1 METTTATAP
10 SRLRIAIVG
19 GGIAGLTAAIALQK
33 HPQVDVQIYERA
45 KEFKEIGAS
54 IGISPNGLRTL
65 EKMGVESAF
74 NAEVCSRQK
83 SDWPM
88 IFRHWKTGE
97 IIGYDT
103 HRTVKT
109 KKHFTSRYHRAHLQ
123 QALLENVQSD
133 IVHLNK
139 RFVTASVDPTVG
151 VILEFADGTTATADI
166 CLGADGI
173 HSGVRKAFVPHHTLH
188 WTGWVAFRA
197 AFDAS
202 LVNTV
207 EFPEDAAHWVGH
219 DRTFFH
225 SYLGKGQFT
234 TVGAFN
240 ADPQDPSAPYR
251 TSQWNEE
258 GSLDVLKEYYKDWHP
273 SVRSL
278 VEATPYTKVYPNV
291 AGAPLDQWTF
301 FDRVALLGDAAH
313 THGGAF
319 AAGGSL
325 AIDDAYCF
333 SLALFYIFPPTATE
347 KPSPEKLK
355 DVFRLYEATRKSH
368 VDKVLRKVH
377 EVIKDQKKS
386 VERGSTETDDEL
398 RERVRTRFDPWWIS
412 EHDVEAAFWG
422 SVKKLEFISHL

>member
-10 SRLRIAIVG
+10 PKLRIAIVG
-19 GGIAGLTAAIALQK
+19 GGMAGLTAAIALQK

-65 EKMGVESAF
+65 EKLGVESAL
-74 NAEVCSRQK
+74 NSEVCSRQK

-103 HRTVKT
+103 HRTVET
-109 KKHFTSRYHRAHLQ
+109 RKHFTARYHRAHLQ
-123 QALLENVQSD
+123 QALLENVQGD
-133 IVHLNK
+133 IIHLNK

-151 VILEFADGTTATADI
+151 VMLEFADGTTATADI

-202 LVNTV
+202 LVNTIK
-207 EFPEDAAHWVGH
+207 FPEDAAHWVGN

-273 SVRSL
+273 SVHSL

-355 DVFRLYEATRKSH
+355 DVFRLYEATRKPH

>member
-1 METTTATAP
+1 METIIATAP
-10 SRLRIAIVG
+10 PKLRIAIAG

-65 EKMGVESAF
+65 EKLRVENALS
-74 NAEVCSRQK
+74 AEVCSRQK

-88 IFRHWKTGE
+88 IFRYWKTGE

-109 KKHFTSRYHRAHLQ
+109 KKHFTARYHRTHLQ
-123 QALLENVQSD
+123 QALLENVQGD

-139 RFVTASVDPTVG
+139 RIVTASVDHTVG
-151 VILEFADGTTATADI
+151 VVLEFADGTTATADI

-173 HSGVRKAFVPHHTLH
+173 HSLLCLIIPLH

-197 AFDAS
+197 AFDAN
-202 LVNTV
+202 LVNTIK
-207 EFPEDAAHWVGH
+207 FPEDAAHWVGH
-219 DRTFFH
+219 DRNFFH

-258 GSLDVLKEYYKDWHP
+258 GSLGVLKEYYKDWHP

-291 AGAPLDQWTF
+291 AGAPLDQWIF

-347 KPSPEKLK
+347 KLSPEKLK
-355 DVFRLYEATRKSH
+355 DVFRLYEATRKRH
-368 VDKVLRKVH
+368 VDKVLR
-377 EVIKDQKKS
+377 KS

-422 SVKKLEFISHL
+422 SVKKFESISHL